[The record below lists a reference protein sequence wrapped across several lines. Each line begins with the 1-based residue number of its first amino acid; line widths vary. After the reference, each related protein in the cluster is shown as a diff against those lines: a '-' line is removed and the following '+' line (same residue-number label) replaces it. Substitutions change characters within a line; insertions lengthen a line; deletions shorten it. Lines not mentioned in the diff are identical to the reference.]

1 MANQNVAM
9 PRRKTTVCLDEEL
22 LRATKLYAL
31 RTGRH
36 AYQVVEEALRAYLG
50 LDLLERLLRRG
61 PLEEEEAL
69 ALAYQELHALRQ
81 GE

>member
-1 MANQNVAM
+1 M
-9 PRRKTTVCLDEEL
+9 
-22 LRATKLYAL
+22 
-31 RTGRH
+31 
-36 AYQVVEEALRAYLG
+36 VEEALRAYLG
-50 LDLLERLLRRG
+50 LDLLERLLHRG